1 MAIQIQLRRDTSA
14 QWSANNPVLLD
25 AEVGVETDSGKFKI
39 GDGSSTWSALP
50 YAAAT
55 PSEVLEYRQIRLRD
69 TAANLTS
76 LNPTPLSGEW
86 GFETDTG
93 KVKIGDGATQWN
105 SLPYFLEGKPTMYV
119 QSTAPAMVSGDLW
132 LDITAQV

>member
-25 AEVGVETDSGKFKI
+25 AEIGVDTDTGKFKI
-39 GDGSSTWSALP
+39 GDGSTAWSSLP

-55 PSEVLEYRQIRLRD
+55 PAEVSEYRQIRLRD
-69 TAANLTS
+69 TAANLAS

-86 GFETDTG
+86 AYETDTG
-93 KVKIGDGATQWN
+93 NVKVGDGSTTWN
-105 SLPYFLEGKPTMYV
+105 SLKYFLEGKPTMFV
-119 QSTAPAMVSGDLW
+119 QNTTPAMVSGDLW
-132 LDITAQV
+132 LDTTAQV